1 MTEYDTAAHVPQN
14 ALIPAPELAS
24 ATDMVSGARVSFTW
38 FTSITDA
45 VGMAGDDTFD
55 AFERYVAWACNAHT
69 FPNYWPDAAKHK
81 QAKGQ
86 LPYFTACTLSGRRSR
101 ANAQLASMLVLD
113 LDAVTEDDL
122 AGHFETVRKLNV
134 RAFAYGSPSDGLKE
148 GRCVRIV
155 IALDRAL
162 GPIEFDF
169 ALKALVY
176 TAKFKNDARTERVE
190 HPFFVGRAE
199 STPARQFWTFA
210 GEPAPADELARAG
223 VELGEKGLIRPRG
236 LPAEDVPDEA
246 IDALPE
252 GAPSQFEAFVSFL
265 QSRPPKQTNSD
276 PNAPSNARYVYCCEG
291 ARLGLNRSQI
301 ESAMRVHYLPRHTNV
316 ETTESQL
323 RKMARNALKHAQR
336 AREAEQAETERF
348 HRDLHTMQNV
358 TTGAKDWIK
367 NGAAAFDER
376 PPIAYLIPELGIAPG
391 PPTMVVALGY
401 SGKSLLLL
409 SLLLSVASQT
419 VVWGMFKVDRP
430 GRSIFLD
437 YEGPDVLFQDRLQ
450 RLAMGMG
457 VGRDVAAQI
466 DHGRPP
472 TYLDGQRA
480 LVRAWLVE
488 TLTPY
493 TAAVIDSYRVACPML
508 DENDSRAAIPLD
520 LLAEVSEATGCV
532 VFVIHHASKGSKDED
547 DAVNPR
553 GSTSLFNA
561 CGTVLTLSSKDPEGP
576 KRVQHTKAKFARR
589 PQPPFMVRIEDLPAV
604 VAGGLEPVRVVALNK
619 TAHEARELSQNEQR
633 ILKALRDHG
642 PFETLDASCKRDTA
656 RGRLARACNMGDK
669 PFAAA
674 FDSLSKR
681 SESFPWS
688 EGMLE
693 TGKGKD
699 RRITYRPSTG
709 PAAKV
714 PNVSLSAD

>member
-1 MTEYDTAAHVPQN
+1 MQNSTGNELPQN
-14 ALIPAPELAS
+14 VLNHAS
-24 ATDMVSGARVSFTW
+24 ESSSTDAASEARVSFTW
-38 FTSITDA
+38 FTSITDNI
-45 VGMAGDDTFD
+45 GKGGDDTFD
-55 AFERYVAWACNAHT
+55 ALERYIAWACNEHT

-86 LPYFTACTLSGRRSR
+86 LPYFTACTFNGRRSR
-101 ANAQLASMLVLD
+101 ANAQLASVLVLD
-113 LDAVTEDDL
+113 LDGVTDEEL
-122 AGHFETVRKLNV
+122 AEHFETVRKLAV

-155 IALDRAL
+155 FALDRTI
-162 GPIEFDF
+162 GPVEFDF
-169 ALKALVY
+169 ALKALVH
-176 TAKFKNDARTERVE
+176 TARFKNDARTEKIE
-190 HPFFVGRAE
+190 HPFFVGRPDGA
-199 STPARQFWTFA
+199 PPRQFWTFPGA
-210 GEPAPADELARAG
+210 PAPADELARDGIA
-223 VELGEKGLIRPRG
+223 LGEKGLIRPRG

-246 IDALPE
+246 IDALPD
-252 GAPSQFEAFVSFL
+252 GAPSQLEAFAAFL
-265 QSRPPKQTNSD
+265 RARPPKLTNGE
-276 PNAPSNARYVYCCEG
+276 PHNARYVYCCEG

-301 ESAMRVHYLPRHTNV
+301 ESAMREHYLPRHTNV

-336 AREAEQAETERF
+336 EREAERAETERF
-348 HRDLHTMQNV
+348 HRDLHNMQSV
-358 TTGAKDWIK
+358 PTSAKDWIK
-367 NGAAAFDER
+367 NGATAFDER

-437 YEGPDVLFQDRLQ
+437 YEGPDVLLQDRLQ
-450 RLAMGMG
+450 RLAIGMG
-457 VGRDVAAQI
+457 LGREVAGMI

-472 TYLDGQRA
+472 TYLDGQREP
-480 LVRAWLVE
+480 VRAWLVE
-488 TLTPY
+488 TLTGY
-493 TAAVIDSYRVACPML
+493 TAAVIDSFRVACPTL

-520 LLAEVSEATGCV
+520 LLAEVSEITGCV

-604 VAGGLEPVRVVALNK
+604 DGLEPVRVVALNK

-642 PFETLDASCKRDTA
+642 PFETVDASCKQDTA
-656 RGRLARACNMGDK
+656 RGRLMRACNMGDK

-681 SESFPWS
+681 SEGFPWS

-709 PAAKV
+709 PAVNVGQVHLV
-714 PNVSLSAD
+714 PVGG